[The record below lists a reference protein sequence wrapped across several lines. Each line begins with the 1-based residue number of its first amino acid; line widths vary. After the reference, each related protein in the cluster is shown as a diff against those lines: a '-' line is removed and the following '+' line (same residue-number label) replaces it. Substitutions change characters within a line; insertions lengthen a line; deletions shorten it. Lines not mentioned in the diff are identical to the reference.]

1 MNQLAHIDR
10 DGPIAIAIATA
21 IATAIAI
28 AIAVAVASGPR
39 ALLPEFIT
47 KLILERSPSIGRI
60 RNLRIIR

>member
-10 DGPIAIAIATA
+10 DGP
-21 IATAIAI
+21 
-28 AIAVAVASGPR
+28 VAVAPGPR

-60 RNLRIIR
+60 RNLRII

>member
-10 DGPIAIAIATA
+10 DGPV
-21 IATAIAI
+21 
-28 AIAVAVASGPR
+28 AVAVAVAPGPR

-60 RNLRIIR
+60 RNLRII